1 MDITGIEI
9 LRSLVSI
16 ELEAVN
22 EGWQV
27 GSAGYAERLQNILNE
42 LNEIRGEL

>member
-22 EGWQV
+22 EGWQI
-27 GSAGYAERLQNILNE
+27 GSTEYAERLQTILNE
-42 LNEIRGEL
+42 LNELRGE